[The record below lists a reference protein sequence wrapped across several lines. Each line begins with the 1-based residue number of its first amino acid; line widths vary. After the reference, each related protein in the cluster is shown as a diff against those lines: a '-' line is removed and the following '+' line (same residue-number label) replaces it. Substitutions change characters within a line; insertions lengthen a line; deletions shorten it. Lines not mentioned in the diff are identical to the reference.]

1 MENQE
6 IYQYE
11 IVKKLSFPRFGGTA
25 EELRAAQLIQ
35 GEIAAFGGK
44 SELMDFNISAWDVSC
59 CRLEVTAPFEREVSC
74 APYGL
79 SGQLPVGGRELT
91 LRYIEMNTP
100 AAFLGLEDLSDS
112 AVLVNFP
119 LDMDLYRELVARKAA
134 ALLVITADKW
144 YRKDTDF
151 PSRAIRPPMLA
162 LGKIP
167 AVLLSAGD
175 ALEMMRD
182 GAKTVHVELRQTEC
196 EHVSRDVVAEI
207 PGTEIGEESVVL
219 TAHYDS
225 VTCGNGSW
233 DNATGSATLLYI
245 YEHFLH
251 NPPRRTM
258 RFIWCG
264 SEEQGLLGSKAY
276 IKQHEDLLGSIRM
289 CFNFDMCGTVLGRN
303 NIHITG
309 SEELKI
315 LTQALCDEA
324 GYSANLQMGVHSSDS
339 APFADRGIPGVGL
352 SRDTKNGEIH
362 TRYDLLDLLS
372 PEMLKRNGD
381 FAIFFIRR
389 FVDSRVFPVKREM
402 PEDMVKELDKYF
414 KRDKLAEYARLEN
427 KQ

>member
-59 CRLEVTAPFEREVSC
+59 CRLEVTAPFEREVPC

-167 AVLLSAGD
+167 AVLLGAGD

-352 SRDTKNGEIH
+352 SRECKNGEIH